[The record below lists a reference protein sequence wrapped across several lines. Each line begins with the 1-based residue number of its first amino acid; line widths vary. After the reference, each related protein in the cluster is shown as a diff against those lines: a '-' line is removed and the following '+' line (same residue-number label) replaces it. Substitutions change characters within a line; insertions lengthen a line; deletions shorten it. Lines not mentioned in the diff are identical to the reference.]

1 MPPKAKFTKEE
12 IINAGLSIARE
23 KGIEAVTAREIA
35 AVLGSSARPIF
46 TVFDSMEEVHREV
59 RAAAMR
65 VFEEYA
71 NEAVNY
77 TPAFKAVGMQ
87 MIKFAIEEPKLFQL
101 LYMQENDNSMSIDD
115 HMKYLGDTVDVC
127 LEVIRR
133 DYGVTQEEA
142 RILFQQVWIFTFGI
156 CVMQASRSCHFSEEE
171 INEMLGREFTGMLV
185 LIKSGR
191 LNSCKTVPQQSKGGR
206 LRDLERMVKNGDK

>member
-12 IINAGLSIARE
+12 IISAALSVARE

-46 TVFDSMEEVHREV
+46 TVFDSMDQVHTEV
-59 RAAAMR
+59 RSAAMR

-71 NEAVNY
+71 NKAVNY
-77 TPAFKAVGMQ
+77 TPAFKAAGMQ

-101 LYMQENDNSMSIDD
+101 LYMQDNNGSMSIDD
-115 HMKYLGDTVDVC
+115 HIKYLGDTVDVC
-127 LEVIRR
+127 LEVIQR

-142 RILFQQVWIFTFGI
+142 RILFHQVWIFTFGM
-156 CVMQASRSCHFSEEE
+156 CVLCASKSCRFSEEE
-171 INEMLGREFTGMLV
+171 INEMLGREFTGILI
-185 LIKSGR
+185 LIKSGKWN
-191 LNSCKTVPQQSKGGR
+191 LCKTVPKQNCGEK
-206 LRDLERMVKNGDK
+206 